1 MHVRFLILTLVVL
14 VASCNAVSTTSTT
27 TGSNID
33 INKRSLRTFRTT
45 ENDNDEERAINLGK
59 LSEKVGLGK
68 ITEKLQ
74 SVKARRSAKKVAEA
88 AKRKKPDRVLDD
100 AAVRMAWNYYIM
112 GRRYG

>member
-1 MHVRFLILTLVVL
+1 MRVRFLILTLVVL
-14 VASCNAVSTTSTT
+14 VASCNADSTT
-27 TGSNID
+27 TTASNID
-33 INKRSLRTFRTT
+33 LNKRSLRTFRTT

-74 SVKARRSAKKVAEA
+74 SVKARRSTKKVAEA